1 MEIKSSIIL
10 VTSAG
15 SRLGGT
21 IANHFVN
28 LGATVILCD
37 KDPTALEETY
47 LQCSRVSDSV
57 YRYKLKDNHNQAILD
72 VFDFVQRTFNTTPDV
87 LVNNWISSPMPSLIG
102 DQPVSSFIE
111 DLSSKASTLFAF
123 GQISAE
129 RLREAD
135 KEGVIVNVIS
145 HDDFHDVSGLESA
158 NSMITGFTHSWA
170 KELTPFNIRV
180 GGVVPAIHN
189 ADGKFNRCHWAQLQD
204 ELTRTAEYIISNDYF
219 SGRVVAA
226 EV

>member
-15 SRLGGT
+15 SQLGGT

-37 KDPTALEETY
+37 IDSASLDETY
-47 LQCSRVSDSV
+47 QLCSRYSTSV
-57 YRYKLKDNHNQAILD
+57 YSYPIERYDSQTILK
-72 VFDFVQRTFNTTPDV
+72 VFDFIQLTFGTTPDV
-87 LVNNWISSPMPSLIG
+87 LVNNWVSTPMPTLTG
-102 DQPVSSFIE
+102 TQPVSCFI
-111 DLSSKASTLFAF
+111 DNLSAMASTLFSF
-123 GQISAE
+123 GQASVD
-129 RLREAD
+129 RLRQAN
-135 KEGVIVNVIS
+135 KQGVIVNVIS
-145 HDDFHDVSGLESA
+145 HDDFKDISGLESA

-180 GGVVPAIHN
+180 GGVIPAIHN
-189 ADGKFNRCHWAQLQD
+189 ADGKLNKCHWAQLQD

>member
-37 KDPTALEETY
+37 SDPQALQTTY
-47 LQCSRVSDSV
+47 SQCTRFSDSV
-57 YRYKLKDNHNQAILD
+57 YYYTLDSNDNQAISR
-72 VFDFVQRTFNTTPDV
+72 VFDFIQTTFNTTPDV

-102 DQPVSSFIE
+102 DQPVSRFIT
-111 DLSSKASTLFAF
+111 DLSSMASTLFSF
-123 GQISAE
+123 GQICAE
-129 RLREAD
+129 RLREEN

-170 KELTPFNIRV
+170 KELNPFGIRV
-180 GGVVPAIHN
+180 GGVVPAVHN
-189 ADGKFNRCHWAQLQD
+189 SDGKLNRCHWAQLQD
-204 ELTRTAEYIISNDYF
+204 ELTRTTEYIVSNDYF

>member
-28 LGATVILCD
+28 LGATVVLCD
-37 KDPTALEETY
+37 KDSTALQETY
-47 LQCSRVSDSV
+47 TQCSRFSDSV
-57 YRYKLKDNHNQAILD
+57 YRYTLEGNHNQAILA
-72 VFDFVQRTFNTTPDV
+72 VFDFIQHTFNTTPDV
-87 LVNNWISSPMPSLIG
+87 LVNNWISAPMPSLIG
-102 DQPVSSFIE
+102 DQPVSSFID

-129 RLREAD
+129 RLREED

-145 HDDFHDVSGLESA
+145 HDDFNDVSGLESA

-170 KELTPFNIRV
+170 KELTPFGIRV
-180 GGVVPAIHN
+180 GGVVPAVHN
-189 ADGKFNRCHWAQLQD
+189 ADGKLNRCHWAQLQD
-204 ELTRTAEYIISNDYF
+204 ELTRTTEYIISNDYF

>member
-37 KDPTALEETY
+37 NDTQALQAAY
-47 LQCSRVSDSV
+47 SQCARFSDSV
-57 YRYKLKDNHNQAILD
+57 YHYPLESDDSQAILN
-72 VFDFVQRTFNTTPDV
+72 VFDFIQTTFNTTPDV
-87 LVNNWISSPMPSLIG
+87 LVNSWVSSPMPSLIG
-102 DQPVSSFIE
+102 DQPVGGFIK
-111 DLSSKASTLFAF
+111 DLSNMASTLFAF

-129 RLREAD
+129 RLRAED

-145 HDDFHDVSGLESA
+145 HDDFHDMSGLESA

-180 GGVVPAIHN
+180 GGVIPAIHN
-189 ADGKFNRCHWAQLQD
+189 ADGKLNKCHWAQLQD